1 MYLVSQPWNTYLS
14 RGQLFNFNT
23 IDSFKSCNKSAFLK
37 KRCDEVWSRICDG
50 TALVNPDLLNT
61 FSVLMFSDLKKYHYY
76 YWFNYPSF
84 SLPADVKVHKSIK
97 KITELYSQDVCQDIC
112 NKYALMK
119 KVDGAT
125 GISVF
130 GINVDQQNNVKILSL
145 EEALNQPVGDVV
157 IAFADPSSLETHPGW
172 PLRNLL
178 LLICKHN
185 DRLLRDGLDIV
196 CFRQRVSDQRKLS
209 IDSSLVLRVKLLSTE
224 PLDLTG
230 KTCIFQVSHAFKFTE
245 IIF

>member
-130 GINVDQQNNVKILSL
+130 GISV
-145 EEALNQPVGDVV
+145 A
-157 IAFADPSSLETHPGW
+157 
-172 PLRNLL
+172 
-178 LLICKHN
+178 
-185 DRLLRDGLDIV
+185 
-196 CFRQRVSDQRKLS
+196 
-209 IDSSLVLRVKLLSTE
+209 
-224 PLDLTG
+224 
-230 KTCIFQVSHAFKFTE
+230 TCWNFVNK
-245 IIF
+245 